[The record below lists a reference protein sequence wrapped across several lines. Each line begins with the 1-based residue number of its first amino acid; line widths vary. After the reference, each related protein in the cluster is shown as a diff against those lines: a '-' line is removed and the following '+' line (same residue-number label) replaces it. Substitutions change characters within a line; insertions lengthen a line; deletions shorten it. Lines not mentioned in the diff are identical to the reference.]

1 MALHEVQLKGYSVR
15 PGNLSLGTFDSYGI
29 EQLHVTADDSWDGL
43 DILAV
48 FHAPNGDAK
57 KVVVVA
63 DGMLNVPPEAT
74 AKQAGNGRIVFVG
87 LAENV
92 QRITV
97 DMGYNIKTHS
107 DIEGDNPG
115 VPTPDVVQQILE
127 NSNHAVSIATAAQV
141 SAENARQAAEDAAK
155 KAGEESGGA
164 AYSAAA
170 AKKSAEDAAAS
181 SNIAAD
187 KAEASASSA
196 NVANESAEASQAAQS
211 SAENSAQSAAKS
223 ARAAADSAASIVGD
237 KEQSA
242 ASANAARNFAEQAKK
257 ASDSAAASAS
267 ASKEAATQAIESST
281 SAADSAANAEAAK
294 TAAAESATAA
304 AKSAADADSTANSIN
319 ESMTQIAANKEA
331 VSQLKEDLG
340 DIESKFEIETEAFVN
355 KCSIIRNNVPNNF
368 IGNQITGI
376 KQYFDF
382 GKNAELTKIKM
393 NIKASN
399 DDTAVLEI
407 ASLDGNIIATAEK
420 AVTTEY
426 TDVVFDLEN
435 IVIKE
440 PVSVFVYTKGT
451 NLLSYGAYGTPY
463 DNPLFSYTFPDGTKK
478 ILFKIGTVIKNPT
491 TSNNKQCLVLFFD
504 YTSKVIKNIF
514 DSISQSIDATLSKSG
529 KSADAKVVGDKLRK
543 LNEDINFNGVHA
555 IFVSTSGSD
564 ETGDGTE
571 ENPYAT
577 IFHANEVITDNSE
590 TNRYK
595 IIVKQ
600 GTYTDLQEK
609 YAGIDGT
616 YYQGVT
622 CKSYV
627 TYESEDITRP
637 DLCVLKWDG
646 SVGYTKPV
654 TDANCVNKCLF
665 HIKDNSQ
672 GVYIKGFTFVSKNTR
687 YCMHIET
694 VGSTKVCDWHFE
706 NCVFEWGGR
715 PDTTEDGT
723 VATACIGTG
732 YSMLEFGEFINCTI
746 KCTNTNHA
754 NHMVF
759 QSHDNPDNIFT
770 SIKRGEHLRFEN
782 CYFSIADGSDY
793 AHIDLR
799 TTKTSPII
807 PSFAEFIN
815 CSGIKLY
822 VPSETYKK
830 SFVCTEQ
837 HTN

>member
-1 MALHEVQLKGYSVR
+1 MKKNPVK
-15 PGNLSLGTFDSYGI
+15 PG
-29 EQLHVTADDSWDGL
+29 
-43 DILAV
+43 
-48 FHAPNGDAK
+48 
-57 KVVVVA
+57 
-63 DGMLNVPPEAT
+63 AT
-74 AKQAGNGRIVFVG
+74 T
-87 LAENV
+87 E
-92 QRITV
+92 
-97 DMGYNIKTHS
+97 
-107 DIEGDNPG
+107 
-115 VPTPDVVQQILE
+115 
-127 NSNHAVSIATAAQV
+127 
-141 SAENARQAAEDAAK
+141 
-155 KAGEESGGA
+155 
-164 AYSAAA
+164 
-170 AKKSAEDAAAS
+170 
-181 SNIAAD
+181 
-187 KAEASASSA
+187 
-196 NVANESAEASQAAQS
+196 QAAQ
-211 SAENSAQSAAKS
+211 
-223 ARAAADSAASIVGD
+223 I
-237 KEQSA
+237 EQ
-242 ASANAARNFAEQAKK
+242 N
-257 ASDSAAASAS
+257 
-267 ASKEAATQAIESST
+267 
-281 SAADSAANAEAAK
+281 K
-294 TAAAESATAA
+294 TDIGS
-304 AKSAADADSTANSIN
+304 
-319 ESMTQIAANKEA
+319 
-331 VSQLKEDLG
+331 LKEDLG
-340 DIESKFEIETEAFVN
+340 DIESKFEIKTEAFVN
-355 KCSIIRNNVPNNF
+355 RCSIIRNNTPNNH
-368 IGNQITGI
+368 IGSQVTGV

-382 GKNAELTKIKM
+382 GENATLTKIKM

-399 DDTAVLEI
+399 YDTVILEI
-407 ASLDGNIIATAEK
+407 ATLDDNIIATAEK
-420 AVTTEY
+420 TVTTEY

-440 PVSVFVYTKGT
+440 PVSVFVYTKGN
-451 NLLSYGAYGTPY
+451 NLLSYGSYGTPY
-463 DNPLFSYTFPDGTKK
+463 ENPSFSYIFPDGTSK
-478 ILFKIGTVIKNPT
+478 LAFKYGTSETIKPT
-491 TSNNKQCLVLFFD
+491 TSDNKQCLVLFFD
-504 YTSKVIKNIF
+504 YTSKIIKNIP
-514 DSISQSIDATLSKSG
+514 DSISQNIDTTLSKSG
-529 KSADAKVVGDKLRK
+529 KAADAKVVGDKLSK
-543 LNEDINFNGVHA
+543 LEEDINFNNAHT

-571 ENPYAT
+571 ENPFAT

-590 TNRYK
+590 TNRYR

-654 TDANCVNKCLF
+654 TGANCVNKCLF
-665 HIKDNSQ
+665 HISTNSK
-672 GVYIKGFTFVSKNTR
+672 GIYIKGFTFESKNTR

-694 VGSTKVCDWHFE
+694 VGSTDECDWHFE
-706 NCVFEWGGR
+706 NCVFNWGGR

-732 YSMLEFGEFINCTI
+732 YSMLEFGEFVNCII

-807 PSFAEFIN
+807 PPFAEFIN

-822 VPSETYKK
+822 VPSETYRKN
-830 SFVCTEQ
+830 FVCTEQ
-837 HTN
+837 HTIT

>member
-1 MALHEVQLKGYSVR
+1 MAKAENTVIIDGQKYNPGDTLPDFKSITCVDTREPRKYQGLSTDVSVLNNVIAKYASDGASCFMSDTGEYYEYDR
-15 PGNLSLGTFDSYGI
+15 EEKTWKLITNITERGFDSEKAYGA
-29 EQLHVTADDSWDGL
+29 LKHMFKNVVSDDK
-43 DILAV
+43 I
-48 FHAPNGDAK
+48 
-57 KVVVVA
+57 
-63 DGMLNVPPEAT
+63 
-74 AKQAGNGRIVFVG
+74 
-87 LAENV
+87 
-92 QRITV
+92 
-97 DMGYNIKTHS
+97 
-107 DIEGDNPG
+107 
-115 VPTPDVVQQILE
+115 
-127 NSNHAVSIATAAQV
+127 
-141 SAENARQAAEDAAK
+141 
-155 KAGEESGGA
+155 
-164 AYSAAA
+164 
-170 AKKSAEDAAAS
+170 KSAVTDYLTLNPVLSGAT
-181 SNIAAD
+181 
-187 KAEASASSA
+187 
-196 NVANESAEASQAAQS
+196 
-211 SAENSAQSAAKS
+211 
-223 ARAAADSAASIVGD
+223 
-237 KEQSA
+237 
-242 ASANAARNFAEQAKK
+242 AEQAQQIEQNKTDV
-257 ASDSAAASAS
+257 ASL
-267 ASKEAATQAIESST
+267 KEETGS
-281 SAADSAANAEAAK
+281 
-294 TAAAESATAA
+294 
-304 AKSAADADSTANSIN
+304 
-319 ESMTQIAANKEA
+319 
-331 VSQLKEDLG
+331 LKEDLA

-355 KCSIIRNNVPNNF
+355 KCSIIRNNTPNNYV
-368 IGNQITGI
+368 GNQITGI

-399 DDTAVLEI
+399 DDTVVLEI
-407 ASLDGNIIATAEK
+407 ATLDGNIIATAEK

-451 NLLSYGAYGTPY
+451 NLLSYGSYATPY
-463 DNPLFSYTFPDGTKK
+463 DNPSFSYTFPDGTKK
-478 ILFKIGTVIKNPT
+478 ISLKIGTAVPKPT
-491 TSNNKQCLVLFFD
+491 TSDNKLCLVLFFD
-504 YTSKVIKNIF
+504 YTSKIIKNIS
-514 DSISQSIDATLSKSG
+514 DSIAQNIDATLLKSG
-529 KSADAKVVGDKLRK
+529 RSADAKVVGNKLRK
-543 LNEDINFNGVHA
+543 LNEDINFNGVHT

-571 ENPYAT
+571 ENPFAT

-609 YAGIDGT
+609 YSGVDGNS
-616 YYQGVT
+616 YQGVV
-622 CKSYV
+622 CKPYV
-627 TYESEDITRP
+627 TYQSENILKP

-646 SVGYTKPV
+646 ADGYTKPV
-654 TDANCVNKCLF
+654 TDKNCVNKCLF
-665 HIKDNSQ
+665 HIPTNSK
-672 GVYIKGFTFVSKNTR
+672 GIYIKGFTFESKNTR

-694 VGSTKVCDWHFE
+694 TGSTDECDWHFE
-706 NCVFEWGGR
+706 NCVFNWGGR

-732 YSMLEFGEFINCTI
+732 YSMLEFGEFINCII

-830 SFVCTEQ
+830 NFVCTEQ
-837 HTN
+837 HTIN

>member
-1 MALHEVQLKGYSVR
+1 MAL
-15 PGNLSLGTFDSYGI
+15 T
-29 EQLHVTADDSWDGL
+29 
-43 DILAV
+43 
-48 FHAPNGDAK
+48 AK
-57 KVVVVA
+57 KVYA
-63 DGMLNVPPEAT
+63 ILKRQISDMEAKLNSPVRYRGTVAT
-74 AKQAGNGRIVFVG
+74 ADLLPLNPDIGDMYNIESKSVYGEAGMNVAWNGVVWDTMGAPIDMSLYFTKEEAEAVIQRLVAEYFEKNPVKPGATTEQAQQIEQNKEDLNNILSPNLFNPKDAKENTAINQDDGTEMSFDGWLATGYIPVSKNDVLYFSSNEEPIPYSTGAFYDKNKQRVDSFGNP
-87 LAENV
+87 NNNNN
-92 QRITV
+92 ITV
-97 DMGYNIKTHS
+97 TSDGYARFSFGTAPMNLQ
-107 DIEGDNPG
+107 IEKGSRTTYVPYGELKVKVEVDN
-115 VPTPDVVQQILE
+115 V
-127 NSNHAVSIATAAQV
+127 
-141 SAENARQAAEDAAK
+141 
-155 KAGEESGGA
+155 
-164 AYSAAA
+164 
-170 AKKSAEDAAAS
+170 
-181 SNIAAD
+181 
-187 KAEASASSA
+187 
-196 NVANESAEASQAAQS
+196 
-211 SAENSAQSAAKS
+211 
-223 ARAAADSAASIVGD
+223 
-237 KEQSA
+237 
-242 ASANAARNFAEQAKK
+242 
-257 ASDSAAASAS
+257 
-267 ASKEAATQAIESST
+267 
-281 SAADSAANAEAAK
+281 
-294 TAAAESATAA
+294 
-304 AKSAADADSTANSIN
+304 
-319 ESMTQIAANKEA
+319 
-331 VSQLKEDLG
+331 KEDLG

-355 KCSIIRNNVPNNF
+355 KCSIIRNNTPNNF
-368 IGNQITGI
+368 IGNQVTGL

-382 GKNAELTKIKM
+382 GKNATLTKIKM

-399 DDTAVLEI
+399 DDTVVLEI
-407 ASLDGNIIATAEK
+407 ATLDDNIIVTAEK

-440 PVSVFVYTKGT
+440 PVSVFAYTKGT
-451 NLLSYGAYGTPY
+451 SLLSYGLYGTPY
-463 DNPLFSYTFPDGTKK
+463 ENPSFSYIFPDGTSKLAFKYGTSGK
-478 ILFKIGTVIKNPT
+478 INPT
-491 TSNNKQCLVLFFD
+491 TSDNKSCLVLFFD
-504 YTSKVIKNIF
+504 YTSKIIKNIP
-514 DSISQSIDATLSKSG
+514 DSISQNIDTTLLKSG
-529 KSADAKVVGDKLRK
+529 KAADAKVVGDKLSK
-543 LNEDINFNGVHA
+543 LEKDINFNNAHT

-577 IFHANEVITDNSE
+577 IYKANETITDSSE
-590 TNRYK
+590 TNKYE

-609 YAGIDGT
+609 YSGVDGNR
-616 YYQGVT
+616 YQGVV
-622 CKSYV
+622 CKPYV
-627 TYESEDITRP
+627 TYRSENILNP

-646 SVGYTKPV
+646 ADGYTKPV

-665 HIKDNSQ
+665 HIPTNSK
-672 GVYIKGFTFVSKNTR
+672 GIYIKGFTFESKNTR

-694 VGSTKVCDWHFE
+694 TGSTDECDWHFE
-706 NCVFEWGGR
+706 NCVFNWGGR

-723 VATACIGTG
+723 IATACIGTG
-732 YSMLEFGEFINCTI
+732 YSMLEFGEFVNCII

-837 HTN
+837 HTIN

>member
-1 MALHEVQLKGYSVR
+1 MADKPVTREEKYLAYLTGDYTGEISKPITRKEKYLYELCLKGIGGEISPEEIKNAVNEYLEKNPVK
-15 PGNLSLGTFDSYGI
+15 PGATTEQAQQI
-29 EQLHVTADDSWDGL
+29 EQNKT
-43 DILAV
+43 DIASL
-48 FHAPNGDAK
+48 
-57 KVVVVA
+57 KV
-63 DGMLNVPPEAT
+63 EA
-74 AKQAGNGRIVFVG
+74 G
-87 LAENV
+87 
-92 QRITV
+92 
-97 DMGYNIKTHS
+97 S
-107 DIEGDNPG
+107 
-115 VPTPDVVQQILE
+115 
-127 NSNHAVSIATAAQV
+127 
-141 SAENARQAAEDAAK
+141 
-155 KAGEESGGA
+155 
-164 AYSAAA
+164 
-170 AKKSAEDAAAS
+170 
-181 SNIAAD
+181 
-187 KAEASASSA
+187 
-196 NVANESAEASQAAQS
+196 
-211 SAENSAQSAAKS
+211 
-223 ARAAADSAASIVGD
+223 
-237 KEQSA
+237 
-242 ASANAARNFAEQAKK
+242 
-257 ASDSAAASAS
+257 
-267 ASKEAATQAIESST
+267 
-281 SAADSAANAEAAK
+281 
-294 TAAAESATAA
+294 
-304 AKSAADADSTANSIN
+304 
-319 ESMTQIAANKEA
+319 
-331 VSQLKEDLG
+331 LKEDLG
-340 DIESKFEIETEAFVN
+340 NIESKFEIETEAFVN
-355 KCSIIRNNVPNNF
+355 KCSIIRNNTPNNH
-368 IGNQITGI
+368 IGSQVTGV

-382 GKNAELTKIKM
+382 GENATLTKIKM

-399 DDTAVLEI
+399 YDTVILEI
-407 ASLDGNIIATAEK
+407 ATLDDNIIATAEK
-420 AVTTEY
+420 TVTTEY

-440 PVSVFVYTKGT
+440 PVSVFVYTKGN
-451 NLLSYGAYGTPY
+451 NLLSYGSYRTPY
-463 DNPLFSYTFPDGTKK
+463 ENPSFSYIFPDGTSK
-478 ILFKIGTVIKNPT
+478 LAFKYGTSETIKPT
-491 TSNNKQCLVLFFD
+491 TSDNKQCLVLFFD
-504 YTSKVIKNIF
+504 YTSKIIKNIP
-514 DSISQSIDATLSKSG
+514 DSISQNIDTTLSKSG
-529 KSADAKVVGDKLRK
+529 KAADAKVVGDKLSK
-543 LNEDINFNGVHA
+543 LEEDINFNNAHT

-571 ENPYAT
+571 ENPFAT

-590 TNRYK
+590 TNRYR

-665 HIKDNSQ
+665 HISTNSK
-672 GVYIKGFTFVSKNTR
+672 GIYIKGFTFESKNTR

-694 VGSTKVCDWHFE
+694 VGSTDECDWHFE
-706 NCVFEWGGR
+706 NCVFNWGGR

-732 YSMLEFGEFINCTI
+732 YSMLEFGEFVNCII

-807 PSFAEFIN
+807 PPFAEFIN

-822 VPSETYKK
+822 VPSETYRKN
-830 SFVCTEQ
+830 FVCTEQ
-837 HTN
+837 HTIT